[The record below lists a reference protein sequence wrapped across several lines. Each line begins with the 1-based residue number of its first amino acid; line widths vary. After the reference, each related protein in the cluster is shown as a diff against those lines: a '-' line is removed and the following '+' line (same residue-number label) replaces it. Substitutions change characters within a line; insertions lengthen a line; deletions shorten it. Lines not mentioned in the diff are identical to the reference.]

1 MQQLQ
6 EIAGLRRILFL
17 RHELPQIAVVAAQI
31 AGCELPER
39 AVGIVARHGHLRTEG
54 VFASGAPHQ
63 KSVGDTR
70 TDLYAYLPGQAALC
84 RRPRRR
90 QQTTAQ
96 QQEYEQRSFHHH
108 SLFLSILRAERIS
121 PFSMR
126 KRWLLEK
133 MVRAKQLCSIHSFG
147 FFLEKTV
154 RDGRI
159 VISTLK
165 RWIRTASLFC
175 TLNTPLLVYYQW
187 MARR

>member
-1 MQQLQ
+1 MRTIKLKSLSLVNFKGIRSLNIGFSDA
-6 EIAGLRRILFL
+6 ETLVAG
-17 RHELPQIAVVAAQI
+17 E
-31 AGCELPER
+31 
-39 AVGIVARHGHLRTEG
+39 
-54 VFASGAPHQ
+54 
-63 KSVGDTR
+63 
-70 TDLYAYLPGQAALC
+70 
-84 RRPRRR
+84 
-90 QQTTAQ
+90 
-96 QQEYEQRSFHHH
+96 
-108 SLFLSILRAERIS
+108 
-121 PFSMR
+121 
-126 KRWLLEK
+126 